1 MSDKELAIIGLG
13 RMGGGLAMR
22 ALDKG
27 MRVADILKTE
37 YPQRSSKPD

>member
-22 ALDKG
+22 ALEKG
-27 MRVADILKTE
+27 CESSDILKTE
-37 YPQRSSKPD
+37 HPQRSTKPD